1 MPARINAEDRFR
13 HSEEVAS
20 RKIADEVLLV
30 PIRTSSKQKLGVY
43 SLNET
48 ASWLWE
54 RMDGTRSFDQLVE
67 AMTGRF
73 EVDSEQARRDVEVL
87 CQDLLS
93 FGAIVEASL

>member
-1 MPARINAEDRFR
+1 MPARIDPEDRFR

-20 RKIADEVLLV
+20 RKILGEILLV

-43 SLNET
+43 TLNET
-48 ASWLWE
+48 AAWLWE
-54 RMDGTRSFDQLVE
+54 KMDGSVSCAQLVD

-73 EVDSEQARRDVEVL
+73 EVESGQAQKDVEVL

-93 FGAIVEASL
+93 FGAIVGT

>member
-1 MPARINAEDRFR
+1 MPARIDPEDRFR

-30 PIRTSSKQKLGVY
+30 PIRTSAQQKLGVY
-43 SLNET
+43 TLNET

-54 RMDGTRSFDQLVE
+54 MMDGSVTCAQLTD
-67 AMTGRF
+67 AMTERF
-73 EVDSEQARRDVEVL
+73 KVGFERAKKDVEVL

-93 FGAIVEASL
+93 FGAIVAA

>member
-1 MPARINAEDRFR
+1 MSSRISPEDRFR

-20 RKIADEVLLV
+20 RKILDEVLLV

-43 SLNET
+43 TLNET

-54 RMDGTRSFDQLVE
+54 KMDGSVTCAQLVD

-73 EVDSEQARRDVEVL
+73 EVDPGQARRDVEVL
-87 CQDLLS
+87 CRDLLS
-93 FGAIVEASL
+93 CGAIVPI

>member
-1 MPARINAEDRFR
+1 MPARIHPEDRFR

-30 PIRTSSKQKLGVY
+30 PIRTSAQQKLGVY
-43 SLNET
+43 TLNET

-54 RMDGTRSFDQLVE
+54 MMDGSVTCAQLAD

-73 EVDSEQARRDVEVL
+73 EVGFEQARKDVEVL
-87 CQDLLS
+87 CRDLLS
-93 FGAIVEASL
+93 FGAIVAA

>member
-1 MPARINAEDRFR
+1 MSVGIDPEDRFR

-20 RKIADEVLLV
+20 RKILDEVLLV
-30 PIRTSSKQKLGVY
+30 PIRTSAKQKLGVY
-43 SLNET
+43 TLNET

-54 RMDGTRSFDQLVE
+54 MMDGSVTCAQLAD

-73 EVDSEQARRDVEVL
+73 EVDSEQAKKDVEVL

-93 FGAIVEASL
+93 FGAIVAA